1 MVKFELMVMG
11 IQQLKSIFS
20 IELMNLNISGLGADA
35 VSWGLLHS
43 CNIIVIKYVTGSHV
57 L

>member
-1 MVKFELMVMG
+1 MVRFELMVMG
-11 IQQLKSIFS
+11 IQELKSIFS

-43 CNIIVIKYVTGSHV
+43 CNIIIKYITGSHV